1 MYACVPGSV
10 RLLLPSALVAESV
23 GVGVGVGDTVVDAPS
38 ADEEP
43 RNVLPL
49 LLPLSAQGETPSI
62 SDTMQLMYD
71 TCLTLG
77 ASNRARLASKLQQ
90 QLRTVLGSCTLGSCT
105 ARRASVSISSCD
117 AHISAPLC

>member
-1 MYACVPGSV
+1 MHACEPGRV

-49 LLPLSAQGETPSI
+49 LLPLSAQGETP
-62 SDTMQLMYD
+62 
-71 TCLTLG
+71 
-77 ASNRARLASKLQQ
+77 
-90 QLRTVLGSCTLGSCT
+90 
-105 ARRASVSISSCD
+105 
-117 AHISAPLC
+117 